1 MSQRRRRSL
10 FSFSY
15 VFASF
20 FGAAMIAAA
29 FAYFN
34 YKYSQYKFINFKETI
49 LYTKSQLFVPDK
61 ESYIVVVYSSHMGNI
76 DDALKPLAKR
86 NSVLAIDLYQQR
98 RESENGVVYATAGTN
113 TLLKIIHRFHIR
125 EVPSYFMIKK
135 QNDKGLYKQ
144 DSKIYL
150 LDTRKIQRRE

>member
-1 MSQRRRRSL
+1 MKSGRRKSL

-34 YKYSQYKFINFKETI
+34 YKYSQYRFINFKEMI
-49 LYTKSQLFVPDK
+49 LYTKSQIFEPEKDR
-61 ESYIVVVYSSHMGNI
+61 YIVVIYSSHMGDI
-76 DDALKPLAKR
+76 DPALKELKR
-86 NSVLAIDLYQQR
+86 KNSVLAIDLYQQR
-98 RESENGVVYATAGTN
+98 RAAEPGVVYATAGTN

-125 EVPSYFMIKK
+125 EVPSYFMIKR

-144 DSKIYL
+144 DSQIYL
-150 LDTRKIQRRE
+150 LDVPKR

>member
-1 MSQRRRRSL
+1 MHKRGRKSL
-10 FSFSY
+10 FSLSY

-20 FGAAMIAAA
+20 FGAAMIAIT

-49 LYTKSQLFVPDK
+49 LYTKSQIFIPEKDR
-61 ESYIVVVYSSHMGNI
+61 YIVVIYSSHMGSIEKSLAN
-76 DDALKPLAKR
+76 LKQK
-86 NSVLAIDLYQQR
+86 NSLLVIDLYQQR
-98 RESENGVVYATAGTN
+98 RENTPNIIYATAGTN

-135 QNDKGLYKQ
+135 QNDQGLYKQ
-144 DSKIYL
+144 DSQIYL
-150 LDTRKIQRRE
+150 LN

>member
-1 MSQRRRRSL
+1 MAAGGRRSL

-34 YKYSQYKFINFKETI
+34 YKYSQYKFINFKEMI
-49 LYTKSQLFVPDK
+49 LYTKSQLFVP
-61 ESYIVVVYSSHMGNI
+61 
-76 DDALKPLAKR
+76 
-86 NSVLAIDLYQQR
+86 
-98 RESENGVVYATAGTN
+98 ATAGTN

-135 QNDKGLYKQ
+135 QNDEGLYKQ
-144 DSKIYL
+144 DSRIYL
-150 LDTRKIQRRE
+150 LDSASNGM

>member
-1 MSQRRRRSL
+1 MAAGGRRSL

-34 YKYSQYKFINFKETI
+34 YKYSQYKFINFKEMI

-61 ESYIVVVYSSHMGNI
+61 DSYIVVVYSSHMGDI
-76 DDALKPLAKR
+76 APAVRKLKRKK
-86 NSVLAIDLYQQR
+86 SVLAIDLYQQR
-98 RESENGVVYATAGTN
+98 RENEPGVVYATAGTN

-135 QNDKGLYKQ
+135 QNDEGLYKQ
-144 DSKIYL
+144 DSRIYL
-150 LDTRKIQRRE
+150 LDSASNGM

>member
-1 MSQRRRRSL
+1 MAVGRRRSL

-34 YKYSQYKFINFKETI
+34 YKYSQYKFINFKEMI
-49 LYTKSQLFVPDK
+49 LYTKSQLFVPD
-61 ESYIVVVYSSHMGNI
+61 EDSYIVVVYSSHMGDI
-76 DDALKPLAKR
+76 TPSIRKLKRK
-86 NSVLAIDLYQQR
+86 NSVLAIDLYQKR
-98 RESENGVVYATAGTN
+98 KKSEPGVVYATAGTN

-135 QNDKGLYKQ
+135 QNDEGLYKQ
-144 DSKIYL
+144 DSRIYL
-150 LDTRKIQRRE
+150 LDTALKEL

>member
-1 MSQRRRRSL
+1 MQKRRGKSL

-49 LYTKSQLFVPDK
+49 LYTKSQLFVPEKDR
-61 ESYIVVVYSSHMGNI
+61 YIVVIYSSHMGNI
-76 DDALKPLAKR
+76 DKALVPLQRK
-86 NSVLAIDLYQQR
+86 NSVLAIDLYQR
-98 RESENGVVYATAGTN
+98 RRAAEGNVTFATAGTN

-135 QNDKGLYKQ
+135 QNDHGRYKQ

-150 LDTRKIQRRE
+150 LDTVQ

>member
-1 MSQRRRRSL
+1 MKSGRRKSL

-34 YKYSQYKFINFKETI
+34 YKYSQYRFINFKEMI
-49 LYTKSQLFVPDK
+49 LYTKSQIFEPEKDR
-61 ESYIVVVYSSHMGNI
+61 YIVVIYSSHMGDI
-76 DDALKPLAKR
+76 DSALRELKGK
-86 NSVLAIDLYQQR
+86 NSVLAIDLYQR
-98 RESENGVVYATAGTN
+98 RRAGEPGIVYATAGTN

-125 EVPSYFMIKK
+125 EVPSYFMIKR

-144 DSKIYL
+144 DSQIYL
-150 LDTRKIQRRE
+150 LDVPQR

>member
-1 MSQRRRRSL
+1 MQTGRRRSP

-29 FAYFN
+29 FGYYN

-49 LYTKSQLFVPDK
+49 LYTKSDLFTPK
-61 ESYIVVVYSSHMGNI
+61 EARYIVVVYSSHMGDI
-76 DDALKPLAKR
+76 DKALEPLAAKHR
-86 NSVLAIDLYQQR
+86 VLAVDLYQKR
-98 RESENGVVYATAGTN
+98 RESTPKVVYLTAGTN

-125 EVPSYFMIKK
+125 EVPSYFMIEK
-135 QNDKGLYKQ
+135 QNENGLYKQ
-144 DSKIYL
+144 ASKIYL
-150 LDTRKIQRRE
+150 LEVK

>member
-1 MSQRRRRSL
+1 MAAGRRRSL

-34 YKYSQYKFINFKETI
+34 YKYSQYKFINFKEMI
-49 LYTKSQLFVPDK
+49 LYTKSQLFVPEKDR
-61 ESYIVVVYSSHMGNI
+61 YIVVIYSSHMGDI
-76 DDALKPLAKR
+76 DPSLQKLKRK

-98 RESENGVVYATAGTN
+98 KESEPGVIYVTAGTN
-113 TLLKIIHRFHIR
+113 TLLKIIHRFHVR
-125 EVPSYFMIKK
+125 EVPSYFMIKR

-144 DSKIYL
+144 DSRVYL
-150 LDTRKIQRRE
+150 LDTTPKEP